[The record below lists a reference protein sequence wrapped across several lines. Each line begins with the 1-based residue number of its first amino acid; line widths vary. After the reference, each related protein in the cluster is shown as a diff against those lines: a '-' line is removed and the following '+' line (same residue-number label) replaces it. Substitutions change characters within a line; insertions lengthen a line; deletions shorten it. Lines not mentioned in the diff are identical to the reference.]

1 MGFNAELP
9 FVSLKFQTVLNY
21 FPVYFFFNRGNSLG
35 KKKRQ
40 KKVQICKENSK
51 CQEKFSLWY
60 ATKQGFQKGLDTDM
74 LWHDNRNSR

>member
-35 KKKRQ
+35 KKK
-40 KKVQICKENSK
+40 KA
-51 CQEKFSLWY
+51 EKGANLQGEQQMPREIFSLVCY
-60 ATKQGFQKGLDTDM
+60 KTRFSKRA
-74 LWHDNRNSR
+74 